1 MLFVGWSLLTLW
13 ASVRCSC
20 AAKLLL
26 DLCAYALQ
34 CRLSLL
40 IWCRYKTSG
49 NTNDDLKWL
58 ATKIRQFP
66 TIDFR
71 ALCGIFNIVMADL
84 LKHYQVKHPLNKF
97 ELIAKIQTVADGHTT
112 GGLHLRSD
120 SL

>member
-1 MLFVGWSLLTLW
+1 MRS
-13 ASVRCSC
+13 SC

-49 NTNDDLKWL
+49 NTNNKLKWL

-71 ALCGIFNIVMADL
+71 VLCGIFDIVMTDL
-84 LKHYQVKHPLNKF
+84 LLLYQVKHPLNKF
-97 ELIAKIQTVADGHTT
+97 ELIAKIQAVTDGSATK
-112 GGLHLRSD
+112 
-120 SL
+120 